1 MDVSLRSAVSAR
13 GVTEY
18 AVFGSG
24 RQSLLIL
31 PGVSLRSVLLSAA
44 AVADAYRSFA
54 DDFTVYLFDRNRD
67 LTPGHT
73 VADMAEDAAAA
84 MEVLGIGSACVFGAS
99 QGGMIAQV
107 LAARHPA
114 LVSRLVLGSSL
125 CTQNGISRAAFLEW
139 IALADR
145 GDVRALN
152 PRVNELVYSPAYY
165 GTYREIF
172 RALEEEGTIDEVHR
186 FGILVR
192 ACLGFEF
199 REEIAR
205 ISCPVLALGAL
216 EDRVTG
222 AEGPREIAARLG
234 CETYL
239 YEGYGHAVYD
249 EAPDYRERLAAF
261 YLRS

>member
-1 MDVSLRSAVSAR
+1 MDVSLLSAVTAR
-13 GVTEY
+13 GITEY

-24 RQSLLIL
+24 KRILLIL
-31 PGVSLRSVLLSAA
+31 PGVSLRSVLLSAS
-44 AVADAYRSFA
+44 AVAEVYRSFT
-54 DDFTVYLFDRNRD
+54 DDFTVWLFDRNRV
-67 LTPGHT
+67 LRPGHT
-73 VADMAEDAAAA
+73 TADMAEDTAAA
-84 MEVLGIGSACVFGAS
+84 MEVLGLRDACVFGAS
-99 QGGMIAQV
+99 QGGMIASV

-125 CTQNGISRAAFLEW
+125 CTQNDISRAVFTEW

-152 PRVNELVYSPAYY
+152 HRVNELVYSPAYFDS
-165 GTYREIF
+165 YREIF
-172 RALEEEGTIDEVHR
+172 HAFEEEGTPEEMRR

-199 REEIAR
+199 REELAR

-222 AEGPREIAARLG
+222 AEGTREIAARLG
-234 CETYL
+234 CESYL

-261 YLRS
+261 FLRS